1 MIDKFIDKNIMV
13 IDVGNTNTV
22 IAIINDKGIDKKWR
36 VSTLLNR
43 TSDEYKI
50 IIDLFY
56 WRLDKKDITNI
67 IISSVVPSVVYELK
81 SCINNYFKISAKI
94 IGTDVF
100 PDINILLDRP
110 DEVGA
115 DRLVNSLAAFKLYG
129 GNKIIVDFGTATTFD
144 VVNNKG
150 VI

>member
-50 IIDLFY
+50 IIDSFFVGGLV
-56 WRLDKKDITNI
+56 KKDITNI

-100 PDINILLDRP
+100 PDINISTSWAFKNLK
-110 DEVGA
+110 
-115 DRLVNSLAAFKLYG
+115 NSLYDESSKSKFSDIHRLKFKWKSIFK
-129 GNKIIVDFGTATTFD
+129 KIFNTR
-144 VVNNKG
+144 
-150 VI
+150 